1 MCESVRDVKLTAGY
15 FCSTK
20 DAKEKG
26 AFRGY
31 KVTNMA
37 SHAASLVYTLNA
49 LSSRFPSRASIKR
62 YVESEKAIKLFNLW
76 PAYGHTEITIRRVL
90 GL

>member
-1 MCESVRDVKLTAGY
+1 MNVEFKMNVLKCERRELTAGY

-26 AFRGY
+26 AFGGY

-49 LSSRFPSRASIKR
+49 WSSQFPTSASIKR
-62 YVESEKAIKLFNLW
+62 SLETKVKSSKTVKLT
-76 PAYGHTEITIRRVL
+76 PRTR
-90 GL
+90 